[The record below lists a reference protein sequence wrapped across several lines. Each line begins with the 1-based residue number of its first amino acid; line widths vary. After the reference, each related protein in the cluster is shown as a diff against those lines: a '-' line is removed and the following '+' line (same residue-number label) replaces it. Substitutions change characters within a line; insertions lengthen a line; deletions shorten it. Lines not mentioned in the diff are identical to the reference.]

1 MRALGGAVRRA
12 VRTAA
17 GQEFLQWFGLL
28 GAPLAWTVQLVLGFG
43 VTEARCDAGSAQWG
57 IGLDT
62 WEISLMAAAGTI
74 VLLAEASAVGLYLLT
89 RDVDYEGP
97 PPLGRRRFFVTA
109 SSLGNVLFLVA
120 ILMSGLAAVYYTP
133 CQQS

>member
-1 MRALGGAVRRA
+1 VRR
-12 VRTAA
+12 VLDTPA

-43 VTEARCDAGSAQWG
+43 VTEVRCDAVGARWG
-57 IGLDT
+57 VGLDT
-62 WEISLMAAAGTI
+62 WEIALMAAAGAI
-74 VLLAEASAVGLYLLT
+74 VVLAEVAAVGLYLAT
-89 RDVDYEGP
+89 RDVAYDAA

-109 SSLGNVLFLVA
+109 SSLGNILFLA
-120 ILMSGLAAVYYTP
+120 IILMSGLAAVYHTP